1 MDGRHGGNLMD
12 LIKTIVENQL
22 TAEKA
27 VTIVEIL
34 TEHEDLIRQIA
45 FQVMQGKY
53 GGGKEREAA
62 LGIFY
67 DEVQKKITWVYQT
80 AEDVWA
86 GKYGNGENHRR
97 QLIGDDYDL
106 VKYRINETRADHGA
120 LTVEESVIS
129 VRTDQS
135 GRRYILKAVPTAMGI
150 RDYHGYPQT
159 KQGDNPYN
167 FSGSGCG
174 ISSAYACVSTIKGY
188 NMTLREWA
196 DKNLKEVGGTKCPIS
211 TAIMERLLAREGIR
225 YTRLRNFTTASL
237 AASVKA
243 HLMTGNPVILAL
255 TRCNRNGVN
264 HKGRYANSEHYAT
277 LTHMHKDGKRA
288 FLLDSSGDP
297 NRGPRWVDLHDICD
311 HVPTAKEK
319 ETFKETWNGW
329 SNCGGVL
336 LVYMK

>member
-1 MDGRHGGNLMD
+1 MTD
-12 LIKTIVENQL
+12 LIKFILNNQI
-22 TAEKA
+22 TAEDWK
-27 VTIVEIL
+27 EISDIM
-34 TEHEDLIRQIA
+34 EDQDKLIRQITM
-45 FQVMQGKY
+45 QVMQDKY
-53 GGGKEREAA
+53 GKGEERRAA
-62 LGIFY
+62 LGAYY
-67 DEVQKKITWVYQT
+67 DAVQSKIKQVYET
-80 AEDVWA
+80 AEAVWR
-86 GKYGNGENHRR
+86 GEYGNGEEHRR
-97 QLIGDDYDL
+97 QLIGADYDL
-106 VKYRINETRADHGA
+106 VKYRINETRADHGV
-120 LTVEESVIS
+120 LTVDESVIS

-135 GRRYILKAVPTAMGI
+135 GRRYVLKAVPTALGI

-329 SNCGGVL
+329 SNCGGAL